1 MQWTSPLKPPKVKKE
16 EEVIKQERCKISKG
30 AAKSIVSAK
39 SMDDGGAR
47 WVERWI
53 TQFVQENSLSRPQFC
68 SGDFVAMLGKWLDP
82 VKGLEVLTRI
92 RKEYEHAFSW
102 APAEDEE
109 FGYLLRA
116 IASDE
121 VARRFMENLGREKS
135 HDIE

>member
-1 MQWTSPLKPPKVKKE
+1 MQWTSPLKKPKAKKE
-16 EEVIKQERCKISKG
+16 EEVIKHERCKVSKG
-30 AAKSIVSAK
+30 AAKSIVAAK

-53 TQFVQENSLSRPQFC
+53 TQFVQENSYPPQLC
-68 SGDFVAMLGKWLDP
+68 SGDFVALLGKWLDP
-82 VKGLEVLTRI
+82 AKGLEVLTRI

-102 APAEDEE
+102 APVDDE

-121 VARRFMENLGREKS
+121 VARKFMENPDVEKS